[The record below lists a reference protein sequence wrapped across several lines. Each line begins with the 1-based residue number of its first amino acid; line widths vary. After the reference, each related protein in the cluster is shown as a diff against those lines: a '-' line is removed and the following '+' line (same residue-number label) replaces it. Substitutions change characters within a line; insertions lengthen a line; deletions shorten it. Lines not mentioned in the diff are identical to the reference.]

1 MLLQAL
7 LELLDRLHADALDAK
22 EILLGVAH
30 QIGDRFDARLAE
42 LVGPTLRNAQVVEDV
57 QARIL
62 VGKLR
67 TAMPERQARVVVAVA
82 RPH

>member
-30 QIGDRFDARLAE
+30 QIGDRLDARLAE
-42 LVGPTLRNAQVVEDV
+42 LVGPTLRNA
-57 QARIL
+57 
-62 VGKLR
+62 
-67 TAMPERQARVVVAVA
+67 
-82 RPH
+82 